1 MRARGVGWSLLFLA
15 LGGCVGQGTNQAPVF
30 VPVSGPITL
39 RVETPRAYAQV
50 VYRVDGQQVAIGS
63 DPLSGYQAR
72 YDSRS
77 LVNGVHLVTATG
89 TAPDGASQP
98 LLRQTIL
105 VDNPG

>member
-1 MRARGVGWSLLFLA
+1 MRAWVVGCSLLLLT

-30 VPVSGPITL
+30 VPLSGPITL
-39 RVETPRAYAQV
+39 RVETPGVYSQV

-77 LVNGVHLVTATG
+77 LTNGVHLVTATG
-89 TAPDGASQP
+89 TAPDGTSVP

-105 VDNPG
+105 VDNPV